1 MAAIGIL
8 EKKNHHLVA
17 LRYIYSRK
25 ASKIAREAFERHELA
40 PRGGS
45 QVAPC

>member
-17 LRYIYSRK
+17 LRYTYSK
-25 ASKIAREAFERHELA
+25 QNSEAFENHELV
-40 PRGGS
+40 PCGGS
-45 QVAPC
+45 QIAGPC